1 MGGGNAKQAKAEG
14 SAEGVTPGSH
24 DPNVQEDADI
34 DADLDDFFQDEDG
47 DGGGEGGG
55 ETDIG
60 ETTNFV
66 FELIPFYDESDPDTA
81 AQIIETLE
89 SVTAQGVNIDT
100 RDSFGNTLL
109 MMSVHH
115 QKEGL
120 VEWALSQGAN
130 IDSINFAGVCAMHI
144 ACHESS
150 GSFALSQ
157 LLIKYGADLEIPDS
171 NGCTVLHYAAS
182 AGDSNLVSLLCNNGS
197 DSLAKDLNQ
206 FMPIDYALE
215 SGSEQCAALLLD
227 AQTSAE
233 SESAVVSRSGGGG
246 GDDFGFGASGG
257 GSSGNTE
264 YVEYEGEWIEYIDG
278 TSNTPYYFNQTTGET
293 TWERPDG
300 MSESLADTLLGAE
313 GHFNGHVDRE
323 IPDSVQAKTK
333 KKKSKKK
340 KKDKDTKD
348 AESKDSD
355 RSSSSSSSLSSS
367 SSDGGSSLTR
377 VQKNLALWRRV
388 AFREGIKKVERKK
401 RKLRIQAARE
411 HMMWE
416 QQAEQKIR
424 DAEMKLHLAEE
435 KKRLN
440 EGASLQEKEIA
451 KLREEFAKRERE
463 LKAALAEEAAKSKG
477 LDSKMREQ
485 AKVKEDEIKR
495 RENEREQREAERV
508 KKMEAEMKKQQ
519 AEMDAMQ
526 KKLSENT
533 KSAGAKQKEIE
544 EKLKSQI
551 AEREALLKKERDEV
565 EKWRK
570 EHQAESERRES
581 ASQALRK
588 EQHLRKKYYNE
599 MEDMKGAIRV
609 YCRVRPLLPFE
620 VKDKRGEC
628 VEIPDDETINVELAE
643 RNVTKTYNFDKVY
656 GADTTQD
663 QVFTD
668 TKKLIQSA
676 VDGYNVCIFAYGQ
689 TGSGKTWTMTGD
701 RTSNTNKGIMP
712 RAFEEIFDIGKR
724 DNDKIEISVT
734 MYMLELYCGKL
745 NDLLLERDSEDET
758 APPPPKIVIRKN
770 EYGTVMPQGV
780 VIKKAKTP
788 KDLYEVRKR
797 CFFLLD
803 IFSFIFLSG
812 FSFRCLTFSIFLL
825 LLLLSIFFSVF
836 SIFTP

>member
-1 MGGGNAKQAKAEG
+1 MGGGNAKQAQPEQG
-14 SAEGVTPGSH
+14 TTDSVVPGGNESH
-24 DPNVQEDADI
+24 ILDEDDGL
-34 DADLDDFFQDEDG
+34 DADLDEFFQDEDG
-47 DGGGEGGG
+47 NEENG

-100 RDSFGNTLL
+100 RDGFGNTLL

-150 GSFALSQ
+150 GSFQLSQ

-171 NGCTVLHYAAS
+171 NGCTVLHYGAS
-182 AGDSNLVSLLCNNGS
+182 AGDSNLVSLLINNGG

-227 AQTSAE
+227 AQTTAE
-233 SESAVVSRSGGGG
+233 TTLEAAVARGGD
-246 GDDFGFGASGG
+246 GDDFGFGSS
-257 GSSGNTE
+257 GSSVGNTE
-264 YVEYEGEWIEYIDG
+264 YVEYNGEWIEYIDQL
-278 TSNTPYYFNQTTGET
+278 SSTPYYFNQTTGET
-293 TWERPDG
+293 TWEKPAG
-300 MSESLADTLLGAE
+300 MGTSLADTLLGAE
-313 GHFNGHVDRE
+313 GHFNGHVERE

-340 KKDKDTKD
+340 KKDK
-348 AESKDSD
+348 ESKEENSENTAT
-355 RSSSSSSSLSSS
+355 SSKQSSGLS
-367 SSDGGSSLTR
+367 R
-377 VQKNLALWRRV
+377 VQRNTALWRRV
-388 AFREGIKKVERKK
+388 AFREGIKIVTKRK
-401 RKLRIQAARE
+401 RKLQIQAARE

-416 QQAEQKIR
+416 QRGIQAER

-435 KKRLN
+435 KKKLN

-477 LDSKMREQ
+477 LDQKMQEQ
-485 AKVKEDEIKR
+485 VKAKDDEIHR
-495 RENEREQREAERV
+495 REAEREQREAERV
-508 KKMEAEMKKQQ
+508 QKMEQEMKQQQ
-519 AEMDAMQ
+519 AEMEAMK
-526 KKLSENT
+526 KKLVETHNA
-533 KSAGAKQKEIE
+533 AGTKQKEIE
-544 EKLKSQI
+544 EKLKTQI
-551 AEREALLKKERDEV
+551 AEREALLTKERDEV
-565 EKWRK
+565 ERWRK
-570 EHQAESERRES
+570 EHKAVEEKSAK
-581 ASQALRK
+581 ASQALKK

-599 MEDMKGAIRV
+599 MEDMKGKIRV

-620 VKDKRGEC
+620 LKDKREEC
-628 VEIPDDETINVELAE
+628 VDIPDDETVNVTIAA
-643 RNVTKTYNFDKVY
+643 RDVTKTYNFDKVY
-656 GADTTQD
+656 GSETSQDLVFADS
-663 QVFTD
+663 
-668 TKKLIQSA
+668 KKLIQSA

-689 TGSGKTWTMTGD
+689 TGSGKTWTMSGD
-701 RTSNTNKGIMP
+701 RTSPTEKGIMP
-712 RAFEEIFDIGKR
+712 RAFQEIFDIAKR
-724 DNDKIEISVT
+724 DSDKIEISVT
-734 MYMLELYCGKL
+734 MYMLELYCGNL
-745 NDLLLERDSEDET
+745 VDLLYIKPERDKDDED

-780 VIKKAKTP
+780 VIKPAKSP
-788 KDLYEVRKR
+788 KDMYDVSFVLFCFLKEMLYVVYK
-797 CFFLLD
+797 
-803 IFSFIFLSG
+803 
-812 FSFRCLTFSIFLL
+812 
-825 LLLLSIFFSVF
+825 
-836 SIFTP
+836 